1 MRTVCILIWVAL
13 ASAVLL
19 ATDLPFWGE
28 ENGEGTN
35 VVATATAV
43 SAVAKQVG
51 VRTVCVATA
60 DPFAFSSYRRGLCLC
75 IK

>member
-1 MRTVCILIWVAL
+1 MRTMCILICAAL
-13 ASAVLL
+13 AGAV
-19 ATDLPFWGE
+19 AFAADLPFWGK